1 MGTTLV
7 RKKCLTSEMLFSLR
21 RDLAALGANAASV
34 PTLTSTGSTSGG
46 ADGDAVVARATARL
60 AGTAF
65 VRFALTAAAF
75 AGVFGLRCVR
85 ARRSGNARTSLSRTL
100 LDRPIPSL
108 LH

>member
-34 PTLTSTGSTSGG
+34 PTLTSTGSTSVG
-46 ADGDAVVARATARL
+46 ADGDAVVVRATARL

-65 VRFALTAAAF
+65 VGFALTGAAF
-75 AGVFGLRCVR
+75 AGVFVLRCVR
-85 ARRSGNARTSLSRTL
+85 AGRSDIARTSFSGTSP
-100 LDRPIPSL
+100 DGQ
-108 LH
+108 